1 MHRKVF
7 FLWRNVS
14 GTTIFLDNSIDKTQS
29 GQLPPSYFW
38 SDSEVSQK
46 HPYESRDPKDERRR
60 ES

>member
-1 MHRKVF
+1 MNEVNEH
-7 FLWRNVS
+7 VS
-14 GTTIFLDNSIDKTQS
+14 HKDTTL
-29 GQLPPSYFW
+29 SYFW